1 MYLLNPKAFFL
12 NGFFSIFSICCHVS
26 LKCMFNGR
34 KATEITK
41 PLYLQPIGPPKTFDW
56 VLKTKKTRTIDN
68 RKKFYQIIFFQNNLI
83 KSMSL
88 HKVYQII
95 FISFYQL
102 YFINFISS
110 TSFNQF
116 HFINLHFIN
125 FTCDQSTFDQFT
137 FDQFTFDQFT
147 FDQFTYIFFVYILS
161 IHILL
166 IYHFINYI
174 LKKLYTL
181 ELFSSKFSHSIFHLV
196 WILRSKRLETA
207 QNAQLAKMRPYFSK
221 IS

>member
-1 MYLLNPKAFFL
+1 MF
-12 NGFFSIFSICCHVS
+12 FFSIFSICCHVS
-26 LKCMFNGR
+26 LKCMSNGR

-41 PLYLQPIGPPKTFDW
+41 PLYLKPIGPPKSFDW

-68 RKKFYQIIFFQNNLI
+68 RKKFYQIIFFQNDLI

-110 TSFNQF
+110 ISFYQF
-116 HFINLHFIN
+116 YFINLHFIN
-125 FTCDQSTFDQFT
+125 FTFYQFT
-137 FDQFTFDQFT
+137 FYQFT

-207 QNAQLAKMRPYFSK
+207 QNAQLAKMRPYFNK

>member
-41 PLYLQPIGPPKTFDW
+41 PLYLKPIGPPKSFDW

-116 HFINLHFIN
+116 HFINFIL
-125 FTCDQSTFDQFT
+125 S
-137 FDQFTFDQFT
+137 
-147 FDQFTYIFFVYILS
+147 IYILS
-161 IHILL
+161 ILHVINLHLINLHLINLL
-166 IYHFINYI
+166 TF
-174 LKKLYTL
+174 
-181 ELFSSKFSHSIFHLV
+181 FSFTFYQF
-196 WILRSKRLETA
+196 TF
-207 QNAQLAKMRPYFSK
+207 Y
-221 IS
+221 